1 MSIKD
6 IVYIALFAA
15 LTAALGLVPPVNI
28 PALGVPITAQ
38 TFGVMLAGGI
48 LGAKRGGLAMVLFVV
63 LVAIGL
69 PVLSGGRGGA
79 GVLVGASGGFIFG
92 WIVAAFVIGYMAER
106 FWNNLNVVRS
116 LLACAVGGIVVLYAI
131 GVPWLAV
138 VAGLPIEKAAMGAGV
153 YIPGDLVKAVLA
165 SIIMV
170 QVKRAYPLIT
180 AKA

>member
-48 LGAKRGGLAMVLFVV
+48 LGAKRGGMSMVLFVA
-63 LVAIGL
+63 LVVIGL

-79 GVLVGASGGFIFG
+79 AALAGPSGGFVFG
-92 WIVAAFVIGYMAER
+92 FIISAFVVGYMVER
-106 FWNNLNVVRS
+106 FWNNLNILRS
-116 LLACAVGGIVVLYAI
+116 LLACGVGGIVVMYAI
-131 GVPWLAV
+131 GIPWLAV